1 MFDETRFQVLVAA
14 FFDQQLGPEE
24 KGELEGMLLS
34 SSRARQLY
42 LDQAEWNGLTREW
55 ALRGHS
61 LETTAAFEP
70 KVRPRVSFWKWGVGI
85 AACFIAIG
93 AFNHFRNKEGAEDQT
108 AFRVPVEE
116 GQDVAMIGQSTGV
129 VWEPGEKALV
139 PGSPLTKG
147 WLRIREGTLRLDFY
161 SGARVILQGPASIEL
176 LSPDLARLDKG
187 TLRVVVPTPAR
198 GFTLLNGDFRAVD
211 RGSEF
216 GMRADNPGR
225 FDVHVFRGELELA
238 GGTTFPQRRLHEGE
252 ALAVRSDS
260 LTPFPADSQAFMDPA
275 TLYQVNIR
283 ETKALREAWGESS
296 AIFRSTPDLLVY
308 YDFDDLDPA
317 SPGIPNRAM
326 GSKDETSATIIGC
339 ERLSGRLKD
348 NSSLGFTK
356 TSDRVRF
363 RLSGKKTSLTMMAWV
378 RVDSLK
384 LDHNSLLSMAA
395 DEVGEVHWKLDRSG
409 KLLLGLRASAALD
422 YGSWE
427 RLESPKVVTE
437 RDFGRWIHFASVID
451 GDEGTMKHYING
463 EEVASGRIRRATPVQ
478 LGLANLGNFDPASQE
493 RAKFG
498 TGRSFNG
505 RIDEFALIGRSMKP
519 EEIRKAA
526 K

>member
-1 MFDETRFQVLVAA
+1 
-14 FFDQQLGPEE
+14 
-24 KGELEGMLLS
+24 MLLS
-34 SSRARQLY
+34 SSRARRLY
-42 LDQAEWNGLTREW
+42 LEHAEWNGMTREW
-55 ALRGHS
+55 ALRS
-61 LETTAAFEP
+61 YTLETTAAFEP
-70 KVRPRVSFWKWGVGI
+70 EDHPRRSFWKWGVGI
-85 AACFIAIG
+85 VACMLAIV
-93 AFNHFRNKEGAEDQT
+93 ALDRFRTKEESEVQHT
-108 AFRVPVEE
+108 VSVPAVQR
-116 GQDVAMIGQSTGV
+116 QDVAMIGQSTGV

-139 PGSPLTKG
+139 AGSPLSKG

-161 SGARVILQGPASIEL
+161 SGARVIVQGPASIEL
-176 LSPDLARLDKG
+176 LSPDLARLEKG
-187 TLRVVVPTPAR
+187 TLRVAVPTPAR

-225 FDVHVFRGELELA
+225 FDVHVFHGEMDLL
-238 GGTTFPQRRLHEGE
+238 GGQMSLQRRLREGE
-252 ALAVRSDS
+252 ALAVRWDS
-260 LTPFPADSQAFMDPA
+260 ITPFPADRLAFMDPA
-275 TLYQVNIR
+275 ALYRVDVQEN
-283 ETKALREAWGESS
+283 KARREAWGEAS

-308 YDFDDLDPA
+308 YDFDELDPS
-317 SPGIPNRAM
+317 SPVIQNRAL
-326 GSKDETSATIIGC
+326 GSREDTFATVIGC

-348 NSSLGFTK
+348 HSSLGFTK

-363 RLSGKKTSLTMMAWV
+363 QLSGKKTSLTMMAWV

-384 LDHNSLLSMAA
+384 LEHNSLLSMAA

-427 RLESPKVVTE
+427 RLESPQVVTE
-437 RDFGRWIHFASVID
+437 RELGRWIHFASVID

-463 EEVASGRIRRATPVQ
+463 EEVASGKIRRPTPVQ
-478 LGLANLGNFDPASQE
+478 LGLANLGNFDPASEE

-505 RIDEFALIGRSMKP
+505 RIDEFALVGRSLKP
-519 EEIRKAA
+519 EEIRNAA